1 MFRLIDAQQHSSG
14 SLRPPLCPAVHI
26 FIKRPPAQKTPSQ
39 TFHRGF
45 ALTHP
50 CSLNFSSP
58 GEIITALVCKS
69 RFQSRADWLT
79 QAHKRT
85 FLIADLPEGP

>member
-45 ALTHP
+45 AL
-50 CSLNFSSP
+50 P